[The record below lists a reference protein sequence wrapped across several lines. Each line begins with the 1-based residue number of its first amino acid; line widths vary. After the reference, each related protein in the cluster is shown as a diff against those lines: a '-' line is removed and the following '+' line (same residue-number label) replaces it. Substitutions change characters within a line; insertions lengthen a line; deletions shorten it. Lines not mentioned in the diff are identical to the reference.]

1 MISMCSNHCEII
13 KKFTQKLMFLLL
25 IYRFIYGSI
34 HIIISKCLC
43 WLLACYF
50 LTWFAPVTC
59 TRLLSWQGVQTKWQ
73 LQGGVWAVHHGRC
86 DGGGVWCHNPR
97 TEIPEERERGNL
109 SPERYWTMSSKVV
122 LYSWNYNS
130 CFTHEL

>member
-1 MISMCSNHCEII
+1 METYIYKQMSNGWTIWNVEETSQTLIPVHIEPMAAII
-13 KKFTQKLMFLLL
+13 V
-25 IYRFIYGSI
+25 Y
-34 HIIISKCLC
+34 

-73 LQGGVWAVHHGRC
+73 LQGGVWAVHHWGC
-86 DGGGVWCHNPR
+86 DGGGVWCHNPW

-109 SPERYWTMSSKVV
+109 SPERYWTMSSMAV